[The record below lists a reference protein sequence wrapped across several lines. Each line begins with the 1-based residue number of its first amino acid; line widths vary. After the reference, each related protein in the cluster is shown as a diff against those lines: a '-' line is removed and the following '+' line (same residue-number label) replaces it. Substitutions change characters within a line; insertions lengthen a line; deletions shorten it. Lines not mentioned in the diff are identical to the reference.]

1 MVPPAESKKKTE
13 SVASAQEIQ
22 ASVVEVKPDVAEP
35 EAEPESVPEVD
46 SELEVEVEAE
56 TVVKPEPIK
65 DLPEVVLGA
74 EEAEEPTPAEMVQEE
89 QEAIRLSNSSVSTS
103 ETAVDD
109 SESGKSKLPDS
120 QIVDEAKIAERVKTL
135 SGATRKIFEED
146 FRGTYVAI
154 ERIDHDKLI

>member
-1 MVPPAESKKKTE
+1 
-13 SVASAQEIQ
+13 
-22 ASVVEVKPDVAEP
+22 
-35 EAEPESVPEVD
+35 ESVPEVD
-46 SELEVEVEAE
+46 SELEAEVEAE
-56 TVVKPEPIK
+56 SVVKPEPIET
-65 DLPEVVLGA
+65 LPEVVLGA

-89 QEAIRLSNSSVSTS
+89 QEPIRLPASSVSTP

>member
-1 MVPPAESKKKTE
+1 MKSQVWFRLPNPKKKTE
-13 SVASAQEIQ
+13 SVASAQQIQ

-35 EAEPESVPEVD
+35 EAEPEPAPEVD
-46 SELEVEVEAE
+46 SKLEAEVEAE
-56 TVVKPEPIK
+56 SVVKPEPIET
-65 DLPEVVLGA
+65 LPEVVLDA
-74 EEAEEPTPAEMVQEE
+74 EDAEEPTPAQMVQEE
-89 QEAIRLSNSSVSTS
+89 QEPIRLPASSVSTP

-146 FRGTYVAI
+146 FAELTSRLR
-154 ERIDHDKLI
+154 E